1 MQGYKVVIVAR
12 GNGSLSGSAFST
24 KDKGRW
30 WIKGNRLCV
39 AWSNW
44 TSGKATCGHIKRAGS
59 FTRRADKSQVRL
71 VNAGGAVYSGKS
83 AMKTQVELGDI
94 IVVPTRIERE
104 KNWFKTMSTILSATT
119 AALTSVYI
127 VGKL

>member
-1 MQGYKVVIVAR
+1 MIKIASFAVAGVMAAFTLMPAQAGERSLKAKDIRGLFPGKYEARVQGYKVVIVAR

-59 FTRRADKSQVRL
+59 WYVSLSSGGSMKFRR
-71 VNAGGAVYSGKS
+71 
-83 AMKTQVELGDI
+83 I
-94 IVVPTRIERE
+94 
-104 KNWFKTMSTILSATT
+104 
-119 AALTSVYI
+119 
-127 VGKL
+127 